1 MFEITIKDKTYQ
13 FNFGFGFLKEIN
25 KAVTVDVDGLKDV
38 KKNIG
43 LRFKLAQ
50 LLDYDTEA
58 LVDVL
63 LAANKGQNPRVS
75 QNELEIYI
83 DSEDTDIEKLFEDVW
98 GFLRSANATKK
109 MVEAWE
115 ADVEAEK
122 AARAKSEQN

>member
-25 KAVTVDVDGLKDV
+25 KSVTVDVDGLKDV

-43 LRFKLAQ
+43 LRYKLAQ

-58 LVDVL
+58 LVDIL
-63 LAANKGQNPRVS
+63 LAANKGLNPRVT
-75 QNELEIYI
+75 QNELELYI
-83 DSEDTDIEKLFEDVW
+83 DSEDTDIDKVFEDVW
-98 GFLRSANATKK
+98 DFLRSANATKK
-109 MVEAWE
+109 MVEAWQ

>member
-13 FNFGFGFLKEIN
+13 FNFGLGFLKEIN

-50 LLDYDTEA
+50 LLDWDTEA

-63 LAANKGQNPRVS
+63 LAANKGLNPRVT
-75 QNELEIYI
+75 QNDLEIYL
-83 DSEDTDIEKLFEDVW
+83 DDENTNIEKLFEDVW
-98 GFLRSANATKK
+98 DFLRSANATKK
-109 MVEAWE
+109 MVAAWE

-122 AARAKSEQN
+122 EARAKSEQN